1 MIPVLKDDGK
11 AGVVLPHGTLFRS
24 GTEGAIREK
33 LLKAD
38 LVEGIV
44 GLPAALF
51 YNTGIP
57 ASIWIINKNKPKHL
71 KNKVVVVDAS
81 TKYKEGKNQNVLL
94 DVHIKMIVEAYD
106 HFVMEAEVDTPV
118 SEKFARLVDVSD
130 IAGNDYNLNITR
142 YIDTSEREEE
152 IHLHHVKATLLDL
165 EAREKEID
173 ERLSMYLNDFRI

>member
-81 TKYKEGKNQNVLL
+81 SKVQRG
-94 DVHIKMIVEAYD
+94 
-106 HFVMEAEVDTPV
+106 
-118 SEKFARLVDVSD
+118 
-130 IAGNDYNLNITR
+130 
-142 YIDTSEREEE
+142 
-152 IHLHHVKATLLDL
+152 
-165 EAREKEID
+165 
-173 ERLSMYLNDFRI
+173 

>member
-1 MIPVLKDDGK
+1 MIAVLKSEGK

-38 LVEGIV
+38 LIEGIV
-44 GLPAALF
+44 GLPPALF

-71 KNKVVVVDAS
+71 KNKVVIVDAS
-81 TKYKEGKNQNVLL
+81 GEYREGKNQNELL
-94 DVHIKMIVEAYD
+94 DVHVKKIIDSYD
-106 HFVMEAEVDTPV
+106 HFVLEAKVDSPV
-118 SEKFARLVDVSD
+118 REKFARLVDVSE
-130 IAGNDYNLNITR
+130 IASNDYNLNISR

-152 IHLHHVKATLLDL
+152 IHLHHVKAKLVEL
-165 EAREKEID
+165 AEKERVVD
-173 ERLSMYLNDFRI
+173 EKLEMYLNGLGI